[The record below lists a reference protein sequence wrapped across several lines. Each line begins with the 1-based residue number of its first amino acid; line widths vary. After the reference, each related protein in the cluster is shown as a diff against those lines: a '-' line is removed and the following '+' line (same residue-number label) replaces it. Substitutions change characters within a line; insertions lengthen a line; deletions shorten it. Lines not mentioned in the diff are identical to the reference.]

1 MPDVMIPYIVVACL
15 AVVSALAAAGVRGRP
30 TARDLVERIKGT
42 PKCSVCGSRDDCEDF
57 TISDVTAL
65 YCDKC
70 ARFFAYYAFDLT
82 PQGKK
87 LKALERELELLQK
100 AGDWDAV
107 AAAFARYNESN
118 KAALLRY
125 SESRKAA
132 Q

>member
-1 MPDVMIPYIVVACL
+1 MIPYIVVACL
-15 AVVSALAAAGVRGRP
+15 AVVSALTVVGVQGRR
-30 TARDLVERIKGT
+30 TARDLAERIKAT
-42 PKCSVCGSRDDCEDF
+42 PKCSVCGPRDDCEDF

-70 ARFFAYYAFDLT
+70 RRFFAYYASDLT
-82 PQGKK
+82 PYGRK
-87 LKALERELELLQK
+87 LKAFEREVELLQK

-125 SESRKAA
+125 SESRKVA